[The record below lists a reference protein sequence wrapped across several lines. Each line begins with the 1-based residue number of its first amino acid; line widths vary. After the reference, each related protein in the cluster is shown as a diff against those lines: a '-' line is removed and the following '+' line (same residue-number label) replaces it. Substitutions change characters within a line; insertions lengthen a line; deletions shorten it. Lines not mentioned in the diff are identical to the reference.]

1 MEERKKKDVD
11 ISDEDEKEEQGA
23 NYSDEIIKKMMK
35 NKKLEKMTVPELKD
49 ICRIRNISTKG
60 LKKVDILE
68 KIKNYLE
75 DE

>member
-1 MEERKKKDVD
+1 
-11 ISDEDEKEEQGA
+11 
-23 NYSDEIIKKMMK
+23 MMN

-49 ICRIRNISTKG
+49 ICRIRNIATKG

-68 KIKNYLE
+68 KIRNYLE